1 MPAVS
6 VIVPVYN
13 IKALLPRCVASLQAQ
28 TWQDFEVWL
37 RGGRDRRMQK
47 TTRCGMPSK
56 TPSVFACTR
65 YFRI

>member
-13 IKALLPRCVASLQAQ
+13 IKALPSRGVASLQAQ

-47 TTRCGMPSK
+47 NSRFLNAIIFSRR
-56 TPSVFACTR
+56 A
-65 YFRI
+65 

>member
-13 IKALLPRCVASLQAQ
+13 IKTLLPRCVASLQAQ

-37 RGGRDRRMQK
+37 VDDATERFLKGCE
-47 TTRCGMPSK
+47 TR
-56 TPSVFACTR
+56 
-65 YFRI
+65 

>member
-13 IKALLPRCVASLQAQ
+13 IKALLPRCVTSLQAQ
-28 TWQDFEVWL
+28 TRQDFEVWL

-47 TTRCGMPSK
+47 NSR
-56 TPSVFACTR
+56 
-65 YFRI
+65 

>member
-13 IKALLPRCVASLQAQ
+13 IKTLLPRGVASLQAQ
-28 TWQDFEVWL
+28 TWQDFEAWL

-47 TTRCGMPSK
+47 NSR
-56 TPSVFACTR
+56 
-65 YFRI
+65 

>member
-13 IKALLPRCVASLQAQ
+13 TKTLLPRCVASLRAQ

-47 TTRCGMPSK
+47 NSR
-56 TPSVFACTR
+56 
-65 YFRI
+65 

>member
-13 IKALLPRCVASLQAQ
+13 IKTLLPRGVAFLRAQ

-47 TTRCGMPSK
+47 NSR
-56 TPSVFACTR
+56 
-65 YFRI
+65 

>member
-13 IKALLPRCVASLQAQ
+13 IKTLLPRCVASLRAQ

-47 TTRCGMPSK
+47 NSRLREKRLLRMQQAL
-56 TPSVFACTR
+56 F
-65 YFRI
+65 

>member
-28 TWQDFEVWL
+28 TRQDFEVWL
-37 RGGRDRRMQK
+37 RGGRDRQMQK
-47 TTRCGMPSK
+47 NSR
-56 TPSVFACTR
+56 
-65 YFRI
+65 